1 MLQVFRQ
8 VEGEWL
14 ASTAILWLSSV
25 YGRITWMHGSSS
37 SHNKSSSSEVG
48 IPSWVEHTGGPQKPC
63 LMPNASQS
71 SKSHTSTEALKS
83 QFSDMSQS
91 LRDIRIFRN
100 PFSHCFWLQLEPP
113 ANHAGLHSLSSQFSH
128 IVRNGVSLIRHYNFL
143 LPQHTL
149 IPFIT
154 LSMKRTAGLTGSPS
168 SLTTG
173 RAPRF
178 TGMLPTAPESLLLIH
193 PL

>member
-63 LMPNASQS
+63 LIPNASQS

-83 QFSDMSQS
+83 QFSDMSRS
-91 LRDIRIFRN
+91 LQVIGIFRN
-100 PFSHCFWLQLEPP
+100 PSKDGFFLQLEPP
-113 ANHAGLHSLSSQFSH
+113 ADHAGLYASSSEFSH
-128 IVRNGVSLIRHYNFL
+128 IIRNGVRLIIHYNFL

-168 SLTTG
+168 SVYAGT
-173 RAPRF
+173 APRF
-178 TGMLPTAPESLLLIH
+178 TGMLP
-193 PL
+193 